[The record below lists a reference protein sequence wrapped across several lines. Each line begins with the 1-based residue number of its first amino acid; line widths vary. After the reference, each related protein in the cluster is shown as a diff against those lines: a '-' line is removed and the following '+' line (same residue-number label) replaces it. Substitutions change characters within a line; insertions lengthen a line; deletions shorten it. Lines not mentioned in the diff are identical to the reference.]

1 MPALLREFN
10 GGRRHLLCEEKL
22 LWLGLHSLLRRRL
35 RADLI
40 TALKISMG
48 LLDMGQN
55 LFFLPSFQQGLRG
68 HPYKP
73 LQGK

>member
-1 MPALLREFN
+1 MPALLDEFN

-22 LWLGLHSLLRRRL
+22 LWLGLHSLLRRPL

-48 LLDMGQN
+48 LLDIEQN
-55 LFFLPSFQQGLRG
+55 LFFLPSIRHGRRG
-68 HPYKP
+68 HPYKA
-73 LQGK
+73 LQG